1 VLQKESVSKR
11 LFELLRELQSGEA
24 LQDYFLVGGTALG
37 LQMGHRLSEDID
49 LFTKGKIDKESI
61 KNFLK
66 ERYGKYDVI
75 TDQSL
80 IFQIKIGEIKVD
92 FVEEKYNLVEKAR
105 CEEGVRYLGKRD
117 IAAMKLET
125 ITTNGTRAKDFIDI
139 YYLLKEIPL
148 EMMLKDYKKKYDKEN
163 VEEVK
168 RSLVYFDDVTDS
180 DWRRVQLLRERL
192 NVREV
197 KEYIREALR
206 GYTKEKVIKEE

>member
-1 VLQKESVSKR
+1 MLQKESVSKR
-11 LFELLRELQSGEA
+11 LFELLKELQSGET

-66 ERYGKYDVI
+66 EKYGKYDVI

-92 FVEEKYNLVEKAR
+92 FVEEKYNLVEKVR
-105 CEEGVRYLGKRD
+105 YEEGVRYLGKRD

-148 EMMLKDYKKKYDKEN
+148 ETMLKDYKKKYDKEN
-163 VEEVK
+163 IEEVK
-168 RSLVYFDDVTDS
+168 RSLVYFDDVADS
-180 DWRRVQLLRERL
+180 DWRRVQLLRDRL
-192 NVREV
+192 NVQEL
-197 KEYIREALR
+197 KEYIQEALR
-206 GYTKEKVIKEE
+206 EYTQKKVIKEE